1 MKLTVRA
8 SLISCLGTF
17 KPNQATLGFFIF
29 SATGRRAVGA
39 ATRVGAA
46 KAKKRLKKWEK
57 KHA

>member
-1 MKLTVRA
+1 MADAKSFWTGMIV
-8 SLISCLGTF
+8 GG
-17 KPNQATLGFFIF
+17 TLGFFIF
-29 SATGRRAVGA
+29 SATGRSAVGA